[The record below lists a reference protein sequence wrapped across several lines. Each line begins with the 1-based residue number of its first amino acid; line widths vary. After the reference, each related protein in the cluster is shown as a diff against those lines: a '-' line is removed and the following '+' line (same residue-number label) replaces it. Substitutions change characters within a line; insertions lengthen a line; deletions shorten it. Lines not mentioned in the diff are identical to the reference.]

1 MMEIIVNGKQQQ
13 VEDGTTL
20 TGLINQ
26 LSLDPTRVAVEH
38 NLNVV
43 MRESFD
49 ETILAEGDNLEIVQ
63 FVGGG

>member
-1 MMEIIVNGKQQQ
+1 MNIIVNGKQQQ

-20 TGLINQ
+20 TGLIDQ
-26 LSLDPTRVAVEH
+26 LNLDPTRVAVER

-43 MRESFD
+43 MRECFD